1 MRDPADELDII
12 LQLIDRVQA
21 TVERETAESFRKSE
35 EAIDA
40 TTYRLSMIGEH
51 CKRLPD
57 DLKQRYPDIPWR
69 EMTGLRNIVVHG
81 YDNVSPTIIWE
92 TAASELGPVR
102 EMAIAELARLK
113 RVDSGS

>member
-1 MRDPADELDII
+1 MQDTGNELAII
-12 LQLIDRVQA
+12 LQLIDRVQTTVHRE
-21 TVERETAESFRKSE
+21 TVESFALSD

-57 DLKQRYPDIPWR
+57 EIRHRHPDIPWR

-81 YDNVSPTIIWE
+81 YDNVSPSIIWQ
-92 TAASELGPVR
+92 TATEGLHSIR
-102 EMAIAELARLK
+102 EMVVDELQRL
-113 RVDSGS
+113 GS